1 MLKKVSWLSLI
12 TGVTVGVLAST
23 TLIPTV
29 ANAADP
35 VPVVT
40 ASDIATIQKIFGP
53 GGKAAGKGLTIPIGT
68 LLALTGAGAQ
78 VGTDMLKGQLLA
90 AAQIKA
96 AGGPD
101 FQILAADHQNGT
113 PSAGVTEAQRLI
125 TQSKIPVMLSSYGGV
140 TAAIAPLIADNK
152 VLTFNGG
159 GPDVTQANKPYLW
172 LPANYYADVSAPGNL
187 AYLQKL
193 NPKAKRLMIIGS
205 MENGVNAMKVLVPK
219 YWKQMGGTVVGTEIN
234 TVGQT
239 DFSQMIARVRVAK
252 PDVIWTDTFGDD
264 MGYLM
269 KALVQ
274 GGIKAPVV
282 GQELSQNACKI
293 AGTAYNK
300 YLFSGSFFDSN
311 LPINPWATL
320 LAKSYK
326 ASYNENAEYYGATY
340 YEDVFL
346 VWDLVKKV
354 IAAGGN
360 PASGEELQAALV
372 KDPTFKTVLGGTTT
386 TVATMS
392 LNTKDHSGARPMGI
406 YKVSNCT
413 ATRVATI
420 NAIKPG
426 QKPAATLEK

>member
-1 MLKKVSWLSLI
+1 MLKRVSWLSLVSV
-12 TGVTVGVLAST
+12 VTVGVLASASLVST
-23 TLIPTV
+23 AAHA
-29 ANAADP
+29 ANP
-35 VPVVT
+35 VPVVSAADT
-40 ASDIATIQKIFGP
+40 AVITKIFGA
-53 GGKAAGKGLTIPIGT
+53 GGKAAGQGLTIPIGT

-113 PSAGVTEAQRLI
+113 PSAGVSEAQRLI

-187 AYLQKL
+187 AYLKL
-193 NPKAKRLMIIGS
+193 TNPKAKRLMIIGS
-205 MENGVNAMKVLVPK
+205 MENGVNAMKNLVPK
-219 YWKQMGGTVVGTEIN
+219 YWKRMGGKVVGTEIN

-239 DFSQMIARVRVAK
+239 DYSQMIARIRVAK
-252 PDVIWTDTFGDD
+252 PDVIWTSTFGDD
-264 MGYLM
+264 VGYLM

-282 GQELSQNACKI
+282 GQELAQNACKI
-293 AGTAYNK
+293 AGKAFDK
-300 YLFSGSFFDSN
+300 YQFSGSFFDSN

-346 VWDLVKKV
+346 VWDLVKRV

-360 PASGEELQAALV
+360 PANGEELQAALV
-372 KDPTFKTVLGGTTT
+372 KSPTFKTVLGGTTKS
-386 TVATMS
+386 VATMS
-392 LNTKDHSGARPMGI
+392 LNAKDHSGARPMGI
-406 YKVSNCT
+406 YKVTNCT
-413 ATRVATI
+413 ATRVAVI
-420 NAIKPG
+420 NAIKLG